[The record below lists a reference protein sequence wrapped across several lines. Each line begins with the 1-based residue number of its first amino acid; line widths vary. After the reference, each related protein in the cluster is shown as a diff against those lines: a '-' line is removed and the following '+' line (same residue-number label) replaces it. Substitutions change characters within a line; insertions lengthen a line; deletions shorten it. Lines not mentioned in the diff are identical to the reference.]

1 MKAERKIDYR
11 HIICILI
18 TLGFVALG
26 IFRFCG
32 CIGRIIESVRDC
44 GLSVAYYF
52 CEIFEIPHYIT
63 PTVNE
68 LPKIPFFDFPS
79 QTPDVPTVPDVPSV
93 PLPDNWE
100 KFKIKWS
107 AYWRLWATKENYF
120 GYLSAVGNVLYIF
133 SKVIVI
139 IIPFILLVWL
149 LLRRMLKT
157 QNNDYDKDSKPLTIF
172 KRITAHTYIPLKTWL
187 VGFFS
192 FIKEHKN
199 YYVTWLCLWALYFNA
214 FAILI
219 EFIAYYLYFVV
230 SFDFL
235 NLYRQVY
242 KLFIDLSA
250 AFTFIPLWA
259 WVVVGLIVL
268 DKFRKNIAYGVL
280 NHFERRNRGFI
291 NARPIV
297 YMVCGTMGK
306 KKTTAITDMA
316 LSQEAMLRDKAFE
329 KILENDLK
337 FPNFPWINLENAIK
351 REMNRHTVYNLAT
364 ARKYVRHLAACF
376 YAARKSTS
384 VYKSVKR
391 HLRKRYN
398 LRYDNLCFGYDYERY
413 GFTYDDK
420 LKITDI
426 WETAETYAQLYF
438 IYIVQSSLII
448 SNYSVRTDDIFCS
461 LGNFP
466 MWNSDFFTRDSK
478 TIDCYSRHAH
488 ILDFD
493 SLRLGKKVIEE
504 NKNADGFEFG
514 VIVITEIGKERGN
527 NLELSEKK
535 KKDETAN
542 QKNDLF
548 NSWLKM
554 VRHSATVDNY
564 PFVRVITDEQRPES
578 WGADARD
585 LCEIV
590 SIKES
595 SETYLAMPFFSLAEL
610 LYGWLFGKFANLY
623 YRYRYVR
630 SDNTLPM
637 FLLKSIT
644 AKIQHYYTGIYNRFG
659 YCALRV
665 QIESGTQN
673 GERTENKYYL
683 MNKKIYSKRFSTD
696 CFSDFFTEKAL
707 RSAVGIDD
715 LREYATEKATFD
727 ELTAQN
733 SYFVGDLLN
742 GLKHEKE

>member
-11 HIICILI
+11 HIICVLI

-26 IFRFCG
+26 IFRFFG

-52 CEIFEIPHYIT
+52 CEIFEIPHHIT

-79 QTPDVPTVPDVPSV
+79 QTPDVPTVPVVPSV

-107 AYWRLWATKENYF
+107 AYWRLWATKENFF

-187 VGFFS
+187 IGFFA
-192 FIKEHKN
+192 FVKEHKN
-199 YYVTWLCLWALYFNA
+199 YYITWLCLWTLYFNV
-214 FAILI
+214 FAIII

-259 WVVVGLIVL
+259 WVVVGLVAL
-268 DKFRKNIAYGVL
+268 DKFRKNIAYATL

-297 YMVCGTMGK
+297 SMICGTMGK
-306 KKTTAITDMA
+306 KKTTVLTDMA
-316 LSQEAMLRDKAFE
+316 LSQEAMFRDKAFE

-337 FPNFPWINLENAIK
+337 FPNFPWINLENELK
-351 REMNRHTVYNLAT
+351 RAMEYHEVYNLAT
-364 ARKYVRHLAACF
+364 VRKFV
-376 YAARKSTS
+376 
-384 VYKSVKR
+384 VK
-391 HLRKRYN
+391 KR
-398 LRYDNLCFGYDYERY
+398 LCWQKTQTRERLFNYDYERY
-413 GFTYDDK
+413 GLEYDDK
-420 LKITDI
+420 LKVVNV
-426 WETAETYAQLYF
+426 WEVIEIYAQLYF
-438 IYIVQSSLII
+438 IYVIQSSLLI
-448 SNYSVRTDDIFCS
+448 SNYSVRVDGILSDI
-461 LGNFP
+461 GNFP
-466 MWNSDFFTRDSK
+466 LWNADFFKSDSRL
-478 TIDCYSRHAH
+478 IDSYSRHAH

-493 SLRLGKKVIEE
+493 SLRLGKKVIED
-504 NKNADGFEFG
+504 NPNANNFEFG
-514 VIVITEIGKERGN
+514 IVLVTEIGKERGN
-527 NLELSEKK
+527 NLELSDKK
-535 KKDETAN
+535 KKDETTN
-542 QKNDLF
+542 QKNDMF
-548 NSWLKM
+548 DSWIRM

-564 PFVRVITDEQRPES
+564 PFVKVVTDEQRPEN
-578 WGADARD
+578 WGANGRE
-585 LCEIV
+585 LCEIIR
-590 SIKES
+590 IKES
-595 SETYLAMPFFSLAEL
+595 GETRLAMPFFSLAEL
-610 LYGWLFGKFANLY
+610 LYGWLYNKFSGLY
-623 YRYRYVR
+623 YEYRFNR
-630 SDNTLPM
+630 GDNTLAM
-637 FLLKSIT
+637 YLLKGLT
-644 AKIQHYYTGIYNRFG
+644 AKMRDYYTGIYNRFG
-659 YCALRV
+659 YCVATV
-665 QIESGTQN
+665 DVESGTLD
-673 GERTENKYYL
+673 GKTEANKYYL
-683 MNKKIYSKRFSTD
+683 MSKKIYSKRFSTD
-696 CFSDFFTEKAL
+696 CFSDFFTVKAL
-707 RSAVGIDD
+707 RSPVGIND
-715 LREYATEKATFD
+715 LNEYATEKATFG
-727 ELTAQN
+727 ELAEQN
-733 SYFVGDLLN
+733 SYFVNDLLN
-742 GLKHEKE
+742 GLKNDEK